1 MRSLFRALLLTLPLL
16 FQHSLG
22 QAAAQAELE
31 SLREQIEQGSWQ
43 SVAFVSGPALVAR
56 YPNERAAHFLV
67 ARALLLL
74 GEVSAASEAL
84 DRADQLSSSG
94 IPAEH
99 RHLRGLILAQQG
111 EAAAGAEA
119 IRSAFNLQPL
129 YRYAMDWG
137 RIAWQAGDWAG
148 AEAAFTAAGQ
158 TDDGLVEPW
167 PALARGRLLAA
178 QGRHE
183 EAVRA
188 FLTALHRYEAHDS
201 GEPRLPGPAYVEAW
215 YRLGI
220 TYEALGQLDQAV
232 SAYRTARNIDP
243 NHGPS
248 VLAFD
253 RLSRR
258 GD

>member
-1 MRSLFRALLLTLPLL
+1 MRSTLRAMLLALPLFL
-16 FQHSLG
+16 SHALG
-22 QAAAQAELE
+22 QTEVDD
-31 SLREQIEQGSWQ
+31 LRMQIEHGGWHSA
-43 SVAFVSGPALVAR
+43 AFVSGPALVAR
-56 YPNERAAHFLV
+56 YPNERAAHYLL
-67 ARALLLL
+67 ARALLLA
-74 GEVSAASEAL
+74 GEVNAAAEAL
-84 DRADQLSSSG
+84 ARADGLASGG

-99 RHLRGLILAQQG
+99 HHLHGLILAQQG
-111 EAAAGAEA
+111 EALAGAE
-119 IRSAFNLQPL
+119 RLRTAFSLQPH

-137 RIAWQAGDWAG
+137 RVAWQGGDWAG
-148 AEAAFTAAGQ
+148 AEAAFLAAGQ
-158 TDDGLVEPW
+158 TDDGLVEAW

-178 QGRHE
+178 QGRNE

-188 FLTALHRYEAHDS
+188 YLTALHRYEAQET

-215 YRLGI
+215 YRLGV
-220 TYEALGQLDQAV
+220 TYEALALLDQAI
-232 SAYRTARNIDP
+232 SAYRTARSIDP